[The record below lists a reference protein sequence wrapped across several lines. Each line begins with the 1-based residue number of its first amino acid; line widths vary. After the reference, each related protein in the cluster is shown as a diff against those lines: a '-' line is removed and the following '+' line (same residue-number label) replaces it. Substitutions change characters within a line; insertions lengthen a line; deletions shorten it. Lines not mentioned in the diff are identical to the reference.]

1 MILKLALCWSFVL
14 PVLPREDAQVHHQ
27 LRVHLHGDAGL
38 GFCGSCKDVFKLL
51 LGHMGQMAINAFVQR
66 LLHAIQSW
74 GIPFL
79 SGWVAYEVLGI
90 LGVGTR
96 MYAVALIFLMSVFF
110 SRMFASVF
118 ETTIDCIFVCA
129 FRDED
134 DYDARVMAQHHPSL
148 KSALAPNVK
157 IQYTTSTDQKS
168 PRE

>member
-1 MILKLALCWSFVL
+1 MRHMCIISVCIEMCTIINPKS
-14 PVLPREDAQVHHQ
+14 EGSHH
-27 LRVHLHGDAGL
+27 
-38 GFCGSCKDVFKLL
+38 SCKDVFKLL

-134 DYDARVMAQHHPSL
+134 VDEMASL
-148 KSALAPNVK
+148 LELGLRAGVDWLDVETETLSDRGV
-157 IQYTTSTDQKS
+157 
-168 PRE
+168 

>member
-1 MILKLALCWSFVL
+1 M
-14 PVLPREDAQVHHQ
+14 
-27 LRVHLHGDAGL
+27 
-38 GFCGSCKDVFKLL
+38 
-51 LGHMGQMAINAFVQR
+51 
-66 LLHAIQSW
+66 
-74 GIPFL
+74 
-79 SGWVAYEVLGI
+79 LGI

-157 IQYTTSTDQKS
+157 SQYGEKPYGGGTSTDQKGLVK
-168 PRE
+168 E